1 MAIEGSLA
9 YELQVVS
16 RRARGYS
23 GLSDSKADD
32 TLLSV
37 GTLHLPLTHAFL
49 LPLNH
54 YSLRIYHEQG
64 GGAGLV
70 AKMCP
75 TLATPWTV
83 ARQPPLSMG
92 FSRQEYW
99 SGLLFPSPGD
109 LPNPGIEPGSSAL
122 QADSWPT
129 ELQRNRVPCS
139 CLGHD
144 ESLFSMS
151 LLPCLSSLA
160 VLLFTVFGLYH
171 VACRTLVPQPG
182 IKPTF
187 PALKPWR
194 LNHWTARKVLMPYSL
209 IFVAWAEF
217 PSAWLAYA
225 WHCWLILRVTTKA
238 QRFFSLCSPAKMHP
252 PSSPCPVLIAN
263 CMMWL

>member
-9 YELQVVS
+9 YELQGVS

-92 FSRQEYW
+92 FSRQKHW
-99 SGLLFPSPGD
+99 SGLPFPFPVD
-109 LPNPGIEPGSSAL
+109 LPSPGIEPRSPAL
-122 QADSWPT
+122 QADS
-129 ELQRNRVPCS
+129 
-139 CLGHD
+139 
-144 ESLFSMS
+144 
-151 LLPCLSSLA
+151 LPSE
-160 VLLFTVFGLYH
+160 
-171 VACRTLVPQPG
+171 P
-182 IKPTF
+182 
-187 PALKPWR
+187 PA
-194 LNHWTARKVLMPYSL
+194 
-209 IFVAWAEF
+209 
-217 PSAWLAYA
+217 
-225 WHCWLILRVTTKA
+225 
-238 QRFFSLCSPAKMHP
+238 
-252 PSSPCPVLIAN
+252 
-263 CMMWL
+263 